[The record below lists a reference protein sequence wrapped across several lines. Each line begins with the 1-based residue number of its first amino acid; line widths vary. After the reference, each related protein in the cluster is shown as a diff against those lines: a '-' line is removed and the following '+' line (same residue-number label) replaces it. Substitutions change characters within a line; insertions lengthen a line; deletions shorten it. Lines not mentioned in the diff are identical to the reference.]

1 MENAAERCRNCS
13 WIQGGPY
20 SSWVVWGEKVVLRTW
35 VPGRTIEARVTFR
48 DLLDGSKIN
57 LELLRWRE
65 KLKAVKES
73 FHEEAEQM
81 ESQRLWRKQILL
93 ASAV

>member
-1 MENAAERCRNCS
+1 MQKLFLDPRRAVQYLVGS
-13 WIQGGPY
+13 LGG
-20 SSWVVWGEKVVLRTW
+20 KVVLRTW

-48 DLLDGSKIN
+48 DLLYGSKIN

-65 KLKAVKES
+65 LKAVKES
-73 FHEEAEQM
+73 FQGEAERVK
-81 ESQRLWRKQILL
+81 SQRLWRKRILL